1 MRKLS
6 IGGAFTA
13 LLLMMALVLTLAPGG
28 DTRNEEH
35 RIGEPLDAATKAE
48 FEQTGLGF
56 IAETGRVI
64 MY

>member
-1 MRKLS
+1 
-6 IGGAFTA
+6 
-13 LLLMMALVLTLAPGG
+13 MMALVLTLAPGG